1 MSKSIEKFPK
11 ELVSPIA
18 QLHSLVEK
26 NSKLHIKELFA
37 AEQDRFQNYSVK
49 FDQLVFDYSKHRIT
63 KSVLEQLFALAKT
76 KQLTHWIERLFSQD
90 KVNCTEQRAAMHW
103 ALRLPSEYS
112 KFPELTK
119 QVHTQLQRMYALVEK
134 IHAGQYRGATGEVIQ
149 DVVNI
154 GVGGSDLG
162 PQMVTHALRLWM
174 VASYQI
180 CSINCVR
187 KQLYLLFLQSH
198 LVPLIP
204 YQMHRQFVSGLKKL

>member
-1 MSKSIEKFPK
+1 M
-11 ELVSPIA
+11 
-18 QLHSLVEK
+18 
-26 NSKLHIKELFA
+26 
-37 AEQDRFQNYSVK
+37 
-49 FDQLVFDYSKHRIT
+49 
-63 KSVLEQLFALAKT
+63 FALAKT

-90 KVNCTEQRAAMHW
+90 KVNCTEQRSAMHW

-162 PQMVTHALRLWM
+162 PQMVTHALCDFKVKLPNHLMYTLFRLWM
-174 VASYQI
+174 VASYQTY
-180 CSINCVR
+180 SINCVR

-204 YQMHRQFVSGLKKL
+204 YQMHKQFVSGLKKL

>member
-112 KFPELTK
+112 KFPE
-119 QVHTQLQRMYALVEK
+119 
-134 IHAGQYRGATGEVIQ
+134 
-149 DVVNI
+149 
-154 GVGGSDLG
+154 
-162 PQMVTHALRLWM
+162 
-174 VASYQI
+174 
-180 CSINCVR
+180 
-187 KQLYLLFLQSH
+187 
-198 LVPLIP
+198 
-204 YQMHRQFVSGLKKL
+204 